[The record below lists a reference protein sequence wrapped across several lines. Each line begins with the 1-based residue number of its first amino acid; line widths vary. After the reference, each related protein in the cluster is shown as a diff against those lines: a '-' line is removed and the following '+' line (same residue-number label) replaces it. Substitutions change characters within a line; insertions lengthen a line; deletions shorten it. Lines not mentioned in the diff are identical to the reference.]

1 VTSVVVRI
9 LVGVALSGAVACSA
23 QEASAPAELV
33 MPDVVGLYWTD
44 AEPQLRAAGW
54 TGFLVKASDVPVAA
68 GDRNRIMVQTPTP
81 GEHLETDATITLR
94 FGR

>member
-1 VTSVVVRI
+1 MAVRI
-9 LVGVALSGAVACSA
+9 LVGVALSGAVAGSA

-33 MPDVVGLYWTD
+33 MPSVVGMYWTD

-54 TGFLVKASDVPVAA
+54 TGFLVKASDVPAA
-68 GDRNRIMVQTPTP
+68 PADRNRIMVQTPTP
-81 GEHLETDATITLR
+81 GEHLDTNATITLQ